1 MQEAEQAARSAEKKA
16 ADAARLAKASANE
29 NMVTFRVLFQ
39 SAQDTVNRM
48 ADAVG
53 KEDAENQ
60 QKMRAALRALAQAIE
75 KAAGA

>member
-1 MQEAEQAARSAEKKA
+1 
-16 ADAARLAKASANE
+16 
-29 NMVTFRVLFQ
+29 MVTFRVLFQ

-53 KEDAENQ
+53 KEGAENQ